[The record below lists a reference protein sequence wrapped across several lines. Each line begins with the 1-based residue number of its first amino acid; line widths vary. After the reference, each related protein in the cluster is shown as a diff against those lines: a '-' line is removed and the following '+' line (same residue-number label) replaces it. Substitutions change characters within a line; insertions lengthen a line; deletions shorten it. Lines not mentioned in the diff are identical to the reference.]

1 MTEINQNSLTEES
14 TSVQI
19 HLGILQNV
27 ISRMASNSA
36 SSKTWCITIVS
47 AVLAI
52 VADKGKPDFIL
63 LALIPIILFFAL
75 DTYYLAMEKGFRN
88 SYETFVGK
96 IHRKTLKLEDLYLV
110 KLEGDYSKFQIESLK
125 SFSVWGFYV
134 LVALLVIA
142 VKFFFISPTHS

>member
-1 MTEINQNSLTEES
+1 MTEINQNSLAEES

-27 ISRMASNSA
+27 IARMASNSA

-47 AVLAI
+47 TVLVI
-52 VADKGKPDFIL
+52 VADKGKSDFII
-63 LALIPIILFFAL
+63 LALIPIILFCAL
-75 DTYYLAMEKGFRN
+75 DTYYLAMEKGFRA

-96 IHRKTLKLEDLYLV
+96 IHRQSLTLEDLYLV
-110 KLEGDYSKFQIESLK
+110 KLEGNQIKLHIESLK

-142 VKFFFISPTHS
+142 VKFFGLV